1 MNLRREPTYL
11 SSDVW
16 RACWLIAKFRSA
28 KLDDAGLTRQT
39 SPDEIAVELLRSAIK
54 ENYPWL
60 LELQKAQAQLED
72 EAIKKLA
79 EGRDKKAQ

>member
-16 RACWLIAKFRSA
+16 RACYLIAKWRSG
-28 KLDDAGLTRQT
+28 KLDDQGLARNT
-39 SPDEIAVELLRSAIK
+39 SPDEIAVELLRGALK

-60 LELQKAQAQLED
+60 LDLQKAQAKLED
-72 EAIKKLA
+72 EAIKRLG
-79 EGRDKKAQ
+79 EGK

>member
-16 RACWLIAKFRSA
+16 RACYLIAKWRSG
-28 KLDDAGLTRQT
+28 KLDDQGMARTT
-39 SPDEIAVELLRSAIK
+39 SPDEIAVELLRGALK

-60 LELQKAQAQLED
+60 LELQKAQTKLEE
-72 EAIKKLA
+72 EAIKKL
-79 EGRDKKAQ
+79 EGGKQT